1 MSNGEAVTNSTA
13 MNPWVTVAC
22 IAAIC
27 VGVAIIAYVLLRTPK
42 KPAGMGEQPHID
54 LGAAPE
60 DTPNPEEGT
69 DGENAEAQADAPAP
83 DRESEE
89 KTEGGNA

>member
-1 MSNGEAVTNSTA
+1 MSNGEAMASSTS
-13 MNPWVTVAC
+13 MNPFVTIGC

-54 LGAAPE
+54 LGTAPE
-60 DTPNPEEGT
+60 GTPDPEEGT
-69 DGENAEAQADAPAP
+69 DGESTGEETADTAPAG
-83 DRESEE
+83 ENEG
-89 KTEGGNA
+89 KTEERDA